1 MKHRGSYY
9 SELWMGATASSSPV
23 SVTHRVATDTLK
35 TEDSSQLSLSQQY
48 LCIVYSYIHHICIYI
63 YGWWFGTWNFHILA
77 MSSSQLTFIFF
88 RGVGIP
94 PTSCVASLAPP
105 SKFWSVTTTSMGCC
119 ACSLTSVSP
128 NMRYPVCTKKS
139 PCEWFKIM
147 TLWFQSFVII
157 KPICFS
163 YGPKY
168 QL

>member
-94 PTSCVASLAPP
+94 PTIYIIYYTYNIYTHALNQYVCSMNITSSSSKPGPIHAPRSRISGKINSLVRIVVN
-105 SKFWSVTTTSMGCC
+105 SGWKWLIVVDNG
-119 ACSLTSVSP
+119 
-128 NMRYPVCTKKS
+128 
-139 PCEWFKIM
+139 
-147 TLWFQSFVII
+147 
-157 KPICFS
+157 
-163 YGPKY
+163 
-168 QL
+168 